1 MKKGS
6 GAPKSVDAYVAGF
19 QPGVREVLRKIRA
32 TIRKA
37 APCAEEKIG
46 YGMPAY
52 VFEGPLVYFAAFA
65 KHVSFFPTPSGV
77 EEFRKELAAYG
88 ISKGTVRFPL
98 GTRIP
103 YGLIARIVKFRVKEN
118 RARAAAKRLK
128 RISEKRRRYR
138 RIEPSRARGR

>member
-1 MKKGS
+1 MMKGP
-6 GAPKSVDAYVAGF
+6 GAPKSVDAYIAGF
-19 QPGVREVLRKIRA
+19 PPDVRGVLRKIRA

-37 APCAEEKIG
+37 APGAEEKIG

-52 VFEGPLVYFAAFA
+52 AFEGPLAYFAAFE
-65 KHVSFFPTPSGV
+65 KHISFFPTPSGV

-103 YGLIARIVKFRVKEN
+103 YVLIARIVKFRVREN
-118 RARAAAKRLK
+118 KARAAGAKRLK
-128 RISEKRRRYR
+128 RISEKPKS
-138 RIEPSRARGR
+138 E